1 MTEAS
6 LSVTHTSQRASHLHS
21 ANFGMFGLN
30 LWRHRALLRHLISRN
45 IRMQYKQSVLGY
57 AWILLSPLAQL
68 LTLAFIFSVVFP
80 TAELGDTPYILF
92 LFVGLLPW
100 IFFSNALM
108 NAIESIVSGA
118 NLVTAVFFPRE
129 ILVVAAI
136 LVRFVDLIA
145 GTFILIALV
154 LYTGH
159 GIGLATF
166 WLPPLFILHL
176 LFISGLSLPLAA
188 LNLYFHDVRYL
199 VGVVIYLWFFLT
211 PILYP
216 LSQVPEEY
224 RWIFR
229 LNPNGRLIEAYRY
242 AMIDNVSPPL
252 ASVGIIF
259 LLAVGSL
266 AIGYFIFKKLEGAF
280 ADYI

>member
-1 MTEAS
+1 
-6 LSVTHTSQRASHLHS
+6 V
-21 ANFGMFGLN
+21 
-30 LWRHRALLRHLISRN
+30 WRHRALLRHLISRN
-45 IRMQYKQSVLGY
+45 IRMQYKQSFLGY
-57 AWILLSPLAQL
+57 AWILLNPLTQL
-68 LTLAFIFSVVFP
+68 VTLSFIFSVVFP
-80 TAELGDTPYILF
+80 TPDQGDTPYTLF

-100 IFFSNALM
+100 FFFSA
-108 NAIESIVSGA
+108 AVTGAVESISSGA
-118 NLVTAVFFPRE
+118 NLITAVYFPRE

-145 GTFILIALV
+145 GLLILFGLIAV
-154 LYTGH
+154 TQH
-159 GIGLATF
+159 AIGLAAL
-166 WLPPLFILHL
+166 WLPLLFLLHL

-224 RWIFR
+224 RWIYR
-229 LNPNGRLIEAYRY
+229 INPNSRLIEAYRY
-242 AMIDNVSPPL
+242 ALLDNVSPPL
-252 ASVGIIF
+252 ASVGIIAA
-259 LLAVGSL
+259 LSIVSL
-266 AIGYFIFKKLEGAF
+266 AIGYFIFKKLEGGF